1 MARTNRKPTGK
12 KKASPRKDKKTAAVH
27 PGKAL
32 VSLLKGDEARDA
44 KRNAPRKDELLTGTM
59 KEQLQGIVNHLTPS
73 LRGWIDEGAEEES
86 KLKAA
91 KITLELLEFVQPKL
105 TRVVLSEAEAG
116 AIARGVGAELRKQL
130 AARLLQDVPTGD

>member
-12 KKASPRKDKKTAAVH
+12 KAAPSRKDNKTAEPERPRKRL
-27 PGKAL
+27 PL
-32 VSLLKGDEARDA
+32 
-44 KRNAPRKDELLTGTM
+44 RKDQLLPGTM
-59 KEQLQGIVNHLTPS
+59 KEQLQGIVNHLTPQLKS
-73 LRGWIDEGAEEES
+73 WINEGAEEES

-116 AIARGVGAELRKQL
+116 AIAKGVGAELRKQL
-130 AARLLQDVPTGD
+130 AQRMLQEIIPGD